1 MMVRLNV
8 VDSLAK
14 HDGRLW
20 SESITVTLKPRSEN
34 I

>member
-1 MMVRLNV
+1 MVRLDV
-8 VDSLAK
+8 VDSWAR

-20 SESITVTLKPRSEN
+20 SESITVTLKPGSEN